1 MYYAIPKGFF
11 LSITELC
18 LAVRGY
24 LQKCRTLS
32 TKNDSGPSPAYLFLP
47 FPLCG
52 DCSPLDYL

>member
-1 MYYAIPKGFF
+1 MQFPNCSI

-32 TKNDSGPSPAYLFLP
+32 TKNDSGPCPAYLFLP
-47 FPLCG
+47 FPLFG

>member
-1 MYYAIPKGFF
+1 MHYAIPKLFFF

-18 LAVRGY
+18 LAVREY

-32 TKNDSGPSPAYLFLP
+32 TKNDSGPPSAYPFLP

-52 DCSPLDYL
+52 D

>member
-1 MYYAIPKGFF
+1 MQFPNCSI

-18 LAVRGY
+18 LAVREY

-32 TKNDSGPSPAYLFLP
+32 TKNDSGPCPAYLFLP